1 MYYRIIGA
9 VALSLIGV
17 RGISAEES
25 SARLSE
31 LVNQADRI
39 IVGEVNAMRRVL
51 EEQVVQTKDGEQ
63 IMGKFVFTYV
73 DLTPSEHIVGGK
85 VGTVTVRL
93 LGGLHPDGT
102 KVTTY
107 AQAPSLSS
115 EEKVLLF
122 LKEIPER
129 GPNQELVHQ
138 IAYHHAGKFRVEGE
152 GAAARLVRPLP
163 NSSLKIDPS
172 EGIDESP
179 ILLTRMRELIQAER
193 TRDQ

>member
-1 MYYRIIGA
+1 MYYRLIGA
-9 VALSLIGV
+9 VVLSLIIA
-17 RGISAEES
+17 RGISAEEG
-25 SARLSE
+25 SATLSE
-31 LVNQADRI
+31 LMARADRI
-39 IVGEVNAMRRVL
+39 IVGEVGAMRRVL
-51 EEQVVQTKDGEQ
+51 EEQVVQTKDGEP

-73 DLTPSEHIVGGK
+73 DLMPAEHLVGST

-122 LKEIPER
+122 LQEAPER
-129 GPNQELVHQ
+129 GPNQELVHK
-138 IAYHHAGKFRVEGE
+138 IAYHRAGKFRVEGE
-152 GAAARLVRPLP
+152 GAAAHLVRPLP
-163 NSSLKIDPS
+163 NISLKIAPS

-179 ILLTRMRELIQAER
+179 ILLTRMRALIQAER
-193 TRDQ
+193 TDD